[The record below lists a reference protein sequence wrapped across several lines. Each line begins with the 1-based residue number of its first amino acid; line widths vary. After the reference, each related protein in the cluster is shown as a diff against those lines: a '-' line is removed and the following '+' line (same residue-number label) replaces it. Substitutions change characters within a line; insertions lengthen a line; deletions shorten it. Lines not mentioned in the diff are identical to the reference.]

1 MEYKQ
6 TLNTEKF
13 IDSIDTQI
21 REAGYREF
29 LVVIKDEPS
38 FQDEG
43 KTYVRGH
50 QSPHSFEAFLVRI
63 GEQDLLRKAINRAQK
78 KLYKLLHDKK
88 HNGTIDT

>member
-1 MEYKQ
+1 M
-6 TLNTEKF
+6 NTEQF

-21 REAGYREF
+21 REAGYSEF

-43 KTYVRGH
+43 RTYVRGH
-50 QSPHSFEAFLVRI
+50 QSPNSFEEFLVRI
-63 GEQDLLRKAINRAQK
+63 GEKELLRKSINRAQK

-88 HNGTIDT
+88 HKGTIAT

>member
-1 MEYKQ
+1 M
-6 TLNTEKF
+6 NTEKF

-21 REAGYREF
+21 REAGYKEF

-38 FQDEG
+38 FLDEG
-43 KTYVRGH
+43 RTYVRGH
-50 QSPHSFEAFLVRI
+50 QSPHSFEAFLIRI

-88 HNGTIDT
+88 HNATNAT

>member
-1 MEYKQ
+1 M
-6 TLNTEKF
+6 NTKKF

-21 REAGYREF
+21 REAGYSEF

-38 FQDEG
+38 VLDEG
-43 KTYVRGH
+43 RTYVRGH

-63 GEQDLLRKAINRAQK
+63 GKHDLLRKAINRAQK

-88 HNGTIDT
+88 HNGTIAT